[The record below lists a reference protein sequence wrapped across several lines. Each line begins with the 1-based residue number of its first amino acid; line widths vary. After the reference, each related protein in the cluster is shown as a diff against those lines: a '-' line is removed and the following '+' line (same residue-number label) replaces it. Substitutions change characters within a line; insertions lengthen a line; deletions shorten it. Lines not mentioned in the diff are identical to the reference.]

1 MKEKSLTNESLRK
14 HFTSDF
20 DLANFAI
27 KLARN
32 FVLSHEGATINDV
45 LEELS
50 EVVAEK

>member
-1 MKEKSLTNESLRK
+1 MKEKPLTNESLRK

-45 LEELS
+45 LKELGEEVL
-50 EVVAEK
+50 KK